1 MKPASRNSRHTAQ
14 KRARSDS
21 RSENHSIAGVEHL
34 QLDLGEPNAS
44 AAPITGAVN
53 GRAGPS
59 RVGFGAGQKCRL
71 ARTHSDFLNATDD
84 DRVATFALNRT
95 AALHPA
101 RAALPHLENGGG
113 VVASWPATPFAT
125 GIGGTE
131 RNAGPHWDET
141 RTGCAMG

>member
-34 QLDLGEPNAS
+34 QLDLGEPNAP
-44 AAPITGAVN
+44 AAPIRHAVDRHGSLSTLVKN
-53 GRAGPS
+53 AG
-59 RVGFGAGQKCRL
+59 L
-71 ARTHSDFLNATDD
+71 ACTHSDFLNATDD

-113 VVASWPATPFAT
+113 VVASWPATPFPT

-131 RNAGPHWDET
+131 RNAGPHWGQT
-141 RTGCAMG
+141 QTGCALT